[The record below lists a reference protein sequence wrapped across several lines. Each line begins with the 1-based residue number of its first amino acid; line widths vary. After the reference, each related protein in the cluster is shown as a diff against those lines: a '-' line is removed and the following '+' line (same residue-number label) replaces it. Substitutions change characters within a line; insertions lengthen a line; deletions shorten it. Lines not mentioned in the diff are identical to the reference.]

1 MFTEFYAQEIWLAV
15 NLFNS
20 FSINLKKMRESQ
32 QDNMPLFCKQKFFK
46 SKVYNHSFFSAFKII
61 MKFRQQYK
69 SAWCGPRK
77 THWRVQW
84 GRLQR
89 GEYIFETILE
99 SSKHIFICNSN
110 SCNTLPIGIQLW
122 PNCSRWFPLRLLA
135 WWMSLL
141 GSFLAPLLLWSGIS
155 HWHFYDVVGVGAS
168 AHVGVDLMTWLLLGS
183 V

>member
-32 QDNMPLFCKQKFFK
+32 QDNKPLLWKKKFFK
-46 SKVYNHSFFSAFKII
+46 CKIYYHSFYSAFRII
-61 MKFRQQYK
+61 MEFRQQYK

-89 GEYIFETILE
+89 GEYVIETILE
-99 SSKHIFICNSN
+99 FSKHIFICNS
-110 SCNTLPIGIQLW
+110 IHAI
-122 PNCSRWFPLRLLA
+122 
-135 WWMSLL
+135 
-141 GSFLAPLLLWSGIS
+141 
-155 HWHFYDVVGVGAS
+155 
-168 AHVGVDLMTWLLLGS
+168 
-183 V
+183 

>member
-32 QDNMPLFCKQKFFK
+32 QDNRPLLCKQKFFK

-77 THWRVQW
+77 THWRMQW

-89 GEYIFETILE
+89 GENLFKTMLE
-99 SSKHIFICNSN
+99 SSKHIFICNSIHEIY
-110 SCNTLPIGIQLW
+110 CL
-122 PNCSRWFPLRLLA
+122 
-135 WWMSLL
+135 
-141 GSFLAPLLLWSGIS
+141 
-155 HWHFYDVVGVGAS
+155 
-168 AHVGVDLMTWLLLGS
+168 
-183 V
+183 